1 MTLEFITKFSLI
13 VMTVAIFSLLEARI
27 RKGWVYKTEIG
38 IKAVGFLL
46 IALVREVLFFSLGRE
61 Q

>member
-13 VMTVAIFSLLEARI
+13 GMTVAIFSLLEARI
-27 RKGWVYKTEIG
+27 RKGCVYKTEIG

-46 IALVREVLFFSLGRE
+46 IA
-61 Q
+61 